1 MPVPHRPDI
10 LLVMA
15 DQLAPSALPVH
26 GHPLTRTPAMSAL
39 ASSGV
44 VFDAAYTAS
53 PLCAPARAAL
63 LTGLLP
69 SRTGVYDN
77 AAELG
82 AHIPTFAHHLRSA
95 GYRTVLAGKMHF
107 CGPDQLHGFE
117 ERLTTDIYPAGF
129 GWTPDWDHPGQRP
142 EWYHDMSSVLQAG
155 PCVRSNQLDFDEE
168 VSFAAERSLFG
179 HVRTGDPR
187 PFCYVVSFTHPHD
200 PFTIPRPWWDLYAGA
215 DIPMPATRY
224 GQVPPHPH
232 EQRLR
237 AMYRADTTPVT
248 DAQVRAARRAYYGAV
263 SYVDD
268 RIGALL
274 EVLRV
279 TGRLERTVVIVTSDH
294 GEMLGERG
302 AWYKMGCYEGSVRVP
317 LIVSAPWL
325 FPPGRISEPV
335 STMDLMPTLTALG
348 TARVAGDSAAGD
360 SAAGDSAAGD
370 RDPADVTGPVD
381 GRSLLPLLTGAA
393 HRSGAGP
400 GPPAVAA
407 EYLAEGAIAPIVM
420 LRSGRHKFIHSP
432 ADPDQL
438 YDLAADPAELTDL
451 AAHPAAAG
459 VAAAFGA
466 EVAARWDLARLD
478 EQVRLSQRRRLAVAA
493 ALSTGTTA
501 PWDYAPA
508 YDASRRYIRAHLPLA
523 ELELMARYPREPP
536 GSSTGDG
543 STGDRSTSDGSTG
556 LDAAPGDVSHWR

>member
-1 MPVPHRPDI
+1 MPVPRRPDI
-10 LLVMA
+10 LVVMA

-39 ASSGV
+39 AGSGV

-129 GWTPDWDHPGQRP
+129 GWTPDWDHPDRRP
-142 EWYHDMSSVLQAG
+142 EWYHDMSSVLEAG

-168 VSFAAERSLFG
+168 VSFAAERSLFA
-179 HVRTGDPR
+179 HVRSADPR

-200 PFTIPRPWWDLYAGA
+200 PFTIPRPWWDLYSGA

-224 GQVPPHPH
+224 GDVPPHPH

-237 AMYRADTTPVT
+237 AMYQADATPVT
-248 DAQVRAARRAYYGAV
+248 DAQVAAARRAYYGAV

-268 RIGALL
+268 RIGRLL
-274 EVLRV
+274 ELLRV
-279 TGRLERTVVIVTSDH
+279 TGRLERTVVVVTSDH

-325 FPPGRISEPV
+325 FPAGRVGEPV
-335 STMDLMPTLTALG
+335 STMDLMPTLTSLG
-348 TARVAGDSAAGD
+348 TGSAAGD
-360 SAAGDSAAGD
+360 G
-370 RDPADVTGPVD
+370 DPAGITGPVD
-381 GRSLLPLLTGAA
+381 GRSLLPLLTRAA
-393 HRSGAGP
+393 DRSGTGGRA
-400 GPPAVAA
+400 PALAA

-438 YDLAADPAELTDL
+438 FDLAADPGELADL
-451 AAHPAAAG
+451 AAGPAAAG
-459 VAAAFGA
+459 LVSGFRDQ
-466 EVAARWDLARLD
+466 VAARWDLAGLD
-478 EQVRLSQRRRLAVAA
+478 EQIRLSQRRRLAVAA
-493 ALSTGTTA
+493 ALSTGR
-501 PWDYAPA
+501 P
-508 YDASRRYIRAHLPLA
+508 
-523 ELELMARYPREPP
+523 
-536 GSSTGDG
+536 
-543 STGDRSTSDGSTG
+543 
-556 LDAAPGDVSHWR
+556 APGTTPRPTMPRAGTSGPTCRSASLS